1 MTRSSARDL
10 DSAVIVTVPAAAS
23 RAVWTPSIGESYYLH
38 VPKTE
43 KGETFCIP
51 KDSRPWALKF
61 STVLQSTE
69 SKGPRHTVHA
79 LTTIGTR
86 IGQKLIHTTT
96 FE

>member
-43 KGETFCIP
+43 KGEDFLHSEGFASMGVEILDRAP
-51 KDSRPWALKF
+51 
-61 STVLQSTE
+61 VNGE
-69 SKGPRHTVHA
+69 
-79 LTTIGTR
+79 
-86 IGQKLIHTTT
+86 
-96 FE
+96 